1 MRALL
6 RGLRLQLD
14 SALSAWD
21 GLRDVES
28 FQELAPPTG
37 RVFSVGGGVLF
48 SVGGLRRRL
57 GFLRFPFA
65 LLLFE
70 SLDSQEQGLERGLF
84 CPEGDWLARRGGLRL
99 GRLLRFGLKRGRRS
113 SLALCLPSPLVVF
126 VLLELDEGSVFRE
139 AAAAFGD
146 FDLDLPRVL
155 PSLLVLGVTL
165 ESRRAA
171 ETKKSHA
178 VARRR
183 MCQKA
188 RQGKMRRGHKK

>member
-1 MRALL
+1 MVYQRAFP
-6 RGLRLQLD
+6 RNN
-14 SALSAWD
+14 
-21 GLRDVES
+21 
-28 FQELAPPTG
+28 
-37 RVFSVGGGVLF
+37 GVLDF
-48 SVGGLRRRL
+48 HIIFNNDCFDRRL
-57 GFLRFPFA
+57 AVAITCDRFD
-65 LLLFE
+65 L
-70 SLDSQEQGLERGLF
+70 
-84 CPEGDWLARRGGLRL
+84 
-99 GRLLRFGLKRGRRS
+99 
-113 SLALCLPSPLVVF
+113 VF